1 MNTNLY
7 MDIPDYKAWKEIVLI
22 EKGYSTDK
30 KYLVTTDS
38 GEHLLLRI
46 SYVSEYDIKK
56 KEYDIIRKFAKLGFT
71 MSEPHSFGIC
81 NNGNSVYMILSW
93 VEGKDLEDELGKLSE
108 QQQYL
113 LGRQAGKILKEIH
126 SICVDKEDLPQKTKV
141 DKKLLQLEK
150 YENSRV
156 RVPNDE
162 DAIRF
167 VKQNISKIW
176 RKAPTYLHG
185 DYHPGNLIFFQ
196 NEKIGVIDFNRWEVG
211 DPYEEFYKLESFG
224 IEESVPYCVGQI
236 DEYFND
242 AIPIDFWETLA
253 VYVAHASLYSVK
265 WAEEFGSAE
274 IEGMKKRC
282 EIAFENYNNF
292 KEVVP
297 AWYDHT
303 LRLKYAKNMK

>member
-1 MNTNLY
+1 M
-7 MDIPDYKAWKEIVLI
+7 
-22 EKGYSTDK
+22 
-30 KYLVTTDS
+30 
-38 GEHLLLRI
+38 
-46 SYVSEYDIKK
+46 
-56 KEYDIIRKFAKLGFT
+56 
-71 MSEPHSFGIC
+71 
-81 NNGNSVYMILSW
+81 
-93 VEGKDLEDELGKLSE
+93 
-108 QQQYL
+108 
-113 LGRQAGKILKEIH
+113 
-126 SICVDKEDLPQKTKV
+126 
-141 DKKLLQLEK
+141 
-150 YENSRV
+150 
-156 RVPNDE
+156 
-162 DAIRF
+162 
-167 VKQNISKIW
+167 KQNINKMW

-185 DYHPGNLIFFQ
+185 DYHPGNLIYVQ
-196 NEKIGVIDFNRWEVG
+196 NESIGVIDFNRWEVG

-292 KEVVP
+292 REVVP

>member
-30 KYLVTTDS
+30 KYLVTTDL

-46 SYVSEYDIKK
+46 SNVSEYDIKK
-56 KEYDIIRKFAKLGFT
+56 KEYDIIRKFAKLGFI

-126 SICVDKEDLPQKTKV
+126 SISVDKEDLPQKTKV

-150 YENSRV
+150 YENSWV

-167 VKQNISKIW
+167 VKQNINKMW

-185 DYHPGNLIFFQ
+185 DYHPGNLIYVQ

-224 IEESVPYCVGQI
+224 IEESIPYCVGQI

-242 AIPIDFWETLA
+242 VIPIDFWETLA

-297 AWYDHT
+297 VWYDHT
-303 LRLKYAKNMK
+303 LRLKYAKNKK

>member
-22 EKGYSTDK
+22 EKGYSMDK
-30 KYLVTTDS
+30 KYLVTTDL

-46 SYVSEYDIKK
+46 SNVSEYDIKK
-56 KEYDIIRKFAKLGFT
+56 KEYDIIRKFAKLGFI

-126 SICVDKEDLPQKTKV
+126 SISVDKEDLPQKTKV

-150 YENSRV
+150 YENSWV

-167 VKQNISKIW
+167 VKQNINKMW

-185 DYHPGNLIFFQ
+185 DYHPGNLIYVQ
-196 NEKIGVIDFNRWEVG
+196 NEKIVVIDFNRWEVG

-224 IEESVPYCVGQI
+224 IEESIPYCVGQI

-242 AIPIDFWETLA
+242 VIPIDFWETLA

-297 AWYDHT
+297 VWYDHT
-303 LRLKYAKNMK
+303 LRLKYAKNKK

>member
-30 KYLVTTDS
+30 KYLVTTDL

-46 SYVSEYDIKK
+46 SNVSEYDIKK
-56 KEYDIIRKFAKLGFT
+56 KEYDIIRKFAKLGFI

-150 YENSRV
+150 YENSWV

-167 VKQNISKIW
+167 VKQNINKMW

-185 DYHPGNLIFFQ
+185 DYHPGNLIYVQ

-224 IEESVPYCVGQI
+224 IEESIPYCVGQI

-242 AIPIDFWETLA
+242 VIPIDFWETLA

-297 AWYDHT
+297 VWYDHT
-303 LRLKYAKNMK
+303 LRLKYAKNKK